1 VTPQR
6 KHGIATAAAAA
17 LLATAFSP
25 GQVAPTS
32 AAPQTTVLAT
42 AALAAASRPLAGK
55 VITIDPG
62 HNGRNWANP
71 EIINRIVYAGNGV
84 YKACNTTGTS
94 VRGGL
99 TEPAHN
105 LWVARKLRRIL
116 ERRGARVV
124 FTRTTNR
131 GVGPCI
137 TRRARIGNRAKA
149 DVVLSIH
156 ADGNDAPSTRG
167 FHIIRSTGMVG
178 GDRVERASKRLA
190 RTVSRAFHAKT
201 GMPYST
207 YVGGRHAVMP
217 RRDIGGMNLSKR
229 PAVMV
234 ETGNMR
240 NATDAS
246 LLSSRSFRLRE
257 ARALARGLQRF
268 LTH

>member
-1 VTPQR
+1 MTVRPI
-6 KHGIATAAAAA
+6 GGAAVAAA
-17 LLATAFSP
+17 LAVLAATLGP

-32 AAPQTTVLAT
+32 ATPPAVT
-42 AALAAASRPLAGK
+42 AAAASASRPLAGK

-62 HNGRNWANP
+62 HNGRNWAHP

-84 YKACNTTGTS
+84 HKACNTTGTS
-94 VRGGL
+94 TRRGL
-99 TEPAHN
+99 QESAHN

-137 TRRARIGNRAKA
+137 TRRAKIGNRAKSDA
-149 DVVLSIH
+149 VLSIH
-156 ADGNDAPSTRG
+156 ADGNDAPTARG

-190 RTVSRAFHAKT
+190 RTVRNAFRART

-207 YVGGRHAVMP
+207 YVGGRNAMMP

-240 NATDAS
+240 HATDAA

-268 LTH
+268 LTR

>member
-1 VTPQR
+1 MGT
-6 KHGIATAAAAA
+6 HLLHSAAAAAA
-17 LLATAFSP
+17 LTVCVATLAP

-32 AAPQTTVLAT
+32 ATPP
-42 AALAAASRPLAGK
+42 AAAAVAAAHSRPLAGK

-62 HNGRNWANP
+62 HNGRNWAHP

-94 VRGGL
+94 TRRGL
-99 TEPAHN
+99 QESAHN

-137 TRRARIGNRAKA
+137 TRRAKIGNRAKA
-149 DVVLSIH
+149 DAVLSIH
-156 ADGNDAPSTRG
+156 ADGNDARTARG

-178 GDRVERASKRLA
+178 GDRVER
-190 RTVSRAFHAKT
+190 
-201 GMPYST
+201 
-207 YVGGRHAVMP
+207 
-217 RRDIGGMNLSKR
+217 DIGGMNLSRR

-234 ETGNMR
+234 EMGNMR
-240 NATDAS
+240 NATDAA
-246 LLSSRSFRLRE
+246 LLSSRSFRLRA

-268 LTH
+268 LNR